1 MKLVNKTRKE
11 DASWLREREGEKKKY
26 DNDEGKEDRG
36 VREMRN
42 RVWLK
47 ESNGAGG

>member
-1 MKLVNKTRKE
+1 MNKTRKE
-11 DASWLREREGEKKKY
+11 DASWLREGEKKHY
-26 DNDEGKEDRG
+26 NDEQKEDRG

-47 ESNGAGG
+47 ESKEARRESG